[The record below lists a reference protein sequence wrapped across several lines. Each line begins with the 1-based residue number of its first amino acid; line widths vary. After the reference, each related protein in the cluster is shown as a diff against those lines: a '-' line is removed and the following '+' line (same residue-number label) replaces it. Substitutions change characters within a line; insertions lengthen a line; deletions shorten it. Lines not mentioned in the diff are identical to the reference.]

1 MTALEFA
8 RRIRGRQQAVGYWV
22 VLDDPIATERLARLG
37 YDYIAIDAQHGLL
50 GYEGIRNGILAV
62 DAGNRS
68 AAVVRVEQN
77 DPFAIGRVL
86 DAGATGVIVPLVDDA
101 KDAERAVVATRY
113 PPRGRRSYGPM
124 RAQLRVGPTPAEAD
138 ECVVCLA
145 MIETPEGL
153 KNVEEICAVDGID
166 GVYVGP
172 SDLRLA
178 VGGRTSTD
186 PAVDEE
192 FEDAVRH
199 ISEVTRAAGVAAG
212 IHTPDGA
219 TAARRLAEGY
229 TFATVASDLAHL
241 QQAAT
246 SHLEAARSR
255 T

>member
-8 RRIRGRQQAVGYWV
+8 RRIRGRQQAIGYWV

-62 DAGNRS
+62 DAGNQT

-101 KDAERAVVATRY
+101 QDAERAVAATRY

-124 RAQLRVGPTPAEAD
+124 RSQLRVGPTPAEAD
-138 ECVVCLA
+138 ESVVCLA

-153 KNVEEICAVDGID
+153 KNVEEICSVEGLD

-178 VGGRTSTD
+178 VGGQTSTD
-186 PAVDEE
+186 PAVDDV
-192 FEDAVRH
+192 FEDAVSH
-199 ISEVTRAAGVAAG
+199 IAEVARTTGVAAG
-212 IHTPDGA
+212 IHNPDGA
-219 TAARRLAEGY
+219 TAARRLAQGY
-229 TFATVASDLAHL
+229 TFATVASDLVHL
-241 QQAAT
+241 QQAAA
-246 SHLEAARSR
+246 SHLEAARRS

>member
-8 RRIRGRQQAVGYWV
+8 RRIRGRQQAIGYWV

-62 DAGNRS
+62 DAGS
-68 AAVVRVEQN
+68 QAAAVVRVEQN

-101 KDAERAVVATRY
+101 QDAERAVAATRY

-124 RAQLRVGPTPAEAD
+124 RSQLRVGPTPAEAD
-138 ECVVCLA
+138 ESVVCLA

-153 KNVEEICAVDGID
+153 KNVEEICSVDGID

-186 PAVDEE
+186 PAVDDV

-199 ISEVTRAAGVAAG
+199 IAEVARTTGVAAG
-212 IHTPDGA
+212 IHNPDGA
-219 TAARRLAEGY
+219 TAARRLAQGY
-229 TFATVASDLAHL
+229 TFATVASDLVHL
-241 QQAAT
+241 QQAAA
-246 SHLEAARSR
+246 SHLEAARRS

>member
-8 RRIRGRQQAVGYWV
+8 RRLRGRQRTIGYWV
-22 VLDDPIATERLARLG
+22 VLDDPVATERLARLG
-37 YDYIAIDAQHGLL
+37 YDYVAIDAQHGLL
-50 GYEGIRNGILAV
+50 GYEGVRNGILAI
-62 DAGNRS
+62 DAGNQA

-86 DAGATGVIVPLVDDA
+86 DAGATGVIVPLVDDVEG
-101 KDAERAVVATRY
+101 AERAVAATRY

-124 RAQLRVGPTPAEAD
+124 RAQLRVGPAPAEAD
-138 ECVVCLA
+138 EAVVCLA

-153 KNVEEICAVDGID
+153 RNVERICAVDGLD

-178 VGGRTSTD
+178 VGGSTSTD
-186 PAVDEE
+186 PAVDEV

-199 ISEVTRAAGVAAG
+199 IAEVARAGGVAAG

-219 TAARRLAEGY
+219 TAARRLAQGY
-229 TFATVASDLAHL
+229 TFATVASDLVHL
-241 QQAAT
+241 QQAAL
-246 SHLEAARSR
+246 SHLETARR
-255 T
+255 NA